1 MLITAIGITKKLH
14 PYASE
19 SRRAIQEFLAR
30 HNLQP
35 YLPQC
40 AVLKTANLTLHYE
53 HGRGLVWPDAAWEE
67 VRRFPQPLIA
77 HIGEYWLE
85 YSNTNAVSLWQWRSG
100 DGRVVTFDTASNEEM
115 ERFWRDIRESAAARG
130 VTRPWVLIDEPPA
143 SAAHGLTPTV
153 LRRVT
158 RLVAALNRAGLT
170 VGVCVPGPSQLKF
183 WQKYIAPPR
192 WLLGAKYDR
201 GDYRALPAA
210 EIWLYNRNAKRGGKT
225 MAGLAGQMEAFGA
238 TGYLQWTFDDT
249 TGTLPIGRY
258 TRKGPEWTEEG
269 MIMLRELAEYEA
281 RCERGDTLRAAVR
294 SLRAMVAALTAQ
306 LDELEAR
313 LDAR

>member
-1 MLITAIGITKKLH
+1 MVPTAIGITKKLH

-40 AVLKTANLTLHYE
+40 AVLKTADLTMHYE
-53 HGRGLVWPDAAWEE
+53 LGRGLAWPDAAWAE
-67 VRRFPQPLIA
+67 VRRFAQPLIA
-77 HIGEYWLE
+77 HLGEYWLE
-85 YSNTNAVSLWQWRSG
+85 YSNTNATSLWQWR
-100 DGRVVTFDTASNEEM
+100 DAVGRTMTFDTASEEEL
-115 ERFWRDIRESAAARG
+115 ERFWREIRESMLAHG
-130 VTRPWVLIDEPPA
+130 VARPWVLIDEPPA

-183 WQKYIAPPR
+183 WQKHIAPPR
-192 WLLGAKYDR
+192 WLLGAKHERHAY
-201 GDYRALPAA
+201 GPLPAA
-210 EIWLYNRNAKRGGKT
+210 EIWLYNRNARRGGKT
-225 MAGLAGQMEAFGA
+225 MAGLAEQMEAFGA
-238 TGYLQWTFDDT
+238 AGYLQWTFDDT
-249 TGTLPIGRY
+249 TGTSPIGRY
-258 TRKGPEWTEEG
+258 TRKGAEWTEEG
-269 MIMLRELAEYEA
+269 IIMLRELAEYEA
-281 RCERGDTLRAAVR
+281 RRERGDTLRAAMR
-294 SLRAMVAALTAQ
+294 SLRATVAALTAQ

-313 LDAR
+313 LDGN